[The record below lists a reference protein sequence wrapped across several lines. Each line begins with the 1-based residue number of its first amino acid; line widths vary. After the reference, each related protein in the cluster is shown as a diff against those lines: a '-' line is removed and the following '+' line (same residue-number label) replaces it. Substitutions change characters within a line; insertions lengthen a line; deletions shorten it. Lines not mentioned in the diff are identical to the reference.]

1 MRDRGPVQVAGT
13 SPRRDRAGRV
23 VRSLLLLAG
32 VVVAPLTGSLA
43 AQASA
48 QADGDARSI
57 AGRITRPDAAADR
70 PVAGAWVTLHRVGP
84 DAAGPVDSMRTGPD
98 GRYAFRYRATGDTLA
113 VYFVSTNRGG
123 VNYFTPP
130 VRERVVRDGVAEL
143 MVYDTSSALL
153 PIAVR
158 GRHVIVTAAD
168 TGSARRMIL
177 EAYELSNDGAVTRVA
192 GTDGVT
198 FEAPLPPG
206 VDAVAPGQGDVSED
220 AIRVVGGRV
229 RIDAPLSPG
238 LRQFSFSYTV
248 PVEAPLE
255 ILVETPVPVL
265 EVLVEDARATASGAG
280 LAPTDPVEIEGRPFK
295 RFLAQDVAAA
305 QTLRVVVPSDPMGGD
320 RRVTVIVIGVAITL
334 AAGLLFGIGRAWRQR
349 APRRPAS
356 GADAATRLAL
366 EVAALDERFAT
377 IAAPTDE
384 ERAVHAMTRSRLT
397 ERLAALLAKP
407 GSVV

>member
-1 MRDRGPVQVAGT
+1 VRAVRGDAVT
-13 SPRRDRAGRV
+13 RHRRALV
-23 VRSLLLLAG
+23 VIGAVVGLMASLSAR
-32 VVVAPLTGSLA
+32 PLT
-43 AQASA
+43 AQSIPA
-48 QADGDARSI
+48 GEARSI
-57 AGRITRPDAAADR
+57 AGRIARPDASGDR

-84 DAAGPVDSMRTGPD
+84 DAAGPVDSMRTGAD
-98 GRYAFRYRATGDTLA
+98 GRFAFRYRATGDTLA

-130 VRERVVRDGVAEL
+130 VRERVVRDGIAEL
-143 MVYDTSSALL
+143 MVYDTSSAPL

-168 TGSARRMIL
+168 TGSARRMVL

-192 GTDGVT
+192 GAEGFT

-229 RIDAPLSPG
+229 RVDAPLSPG

-255 ILVETPVPVL
+255 ILVEVAVPVL
-265 EVLVEDARATASGAG
+265 EVLVEDARATVTGAG
-280 LAPTDPVEIEGRPFK
+280 LAATDPVEIEGRPFK
-295 RFLAQDVAAA
+295 RFLAQDVTAA
-305 QTLRVVVPSDPMGGD
+305 QTLRIVVPADPMAGD
-320 RRVTVIVIGVAITL
+320 RRVTVIVIGVAIVL

-349 APRRPAS
+349 APRRPA
-356 GADAATRLAL
+356 GGPDAAARLAL
-366 EVAALDERFAT
+366 EVAALDERFA
-377 IAAPTDE
+377 AMPAPTDE
-384 ERAVHAMTRSRLT
+384 ERAVHAMTRARLT
-397 ERLAALLAKP
+397 ERLAAVLAKP
-407 GSVV
+407 GGTV